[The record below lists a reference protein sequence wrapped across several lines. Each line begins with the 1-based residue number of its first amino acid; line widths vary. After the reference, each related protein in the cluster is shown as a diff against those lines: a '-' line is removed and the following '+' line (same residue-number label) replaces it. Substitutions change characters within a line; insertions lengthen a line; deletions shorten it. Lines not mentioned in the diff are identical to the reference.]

1 MNKKNYHKTELIKR
15 KQFIQPT
22 GTLSLFNQLKDDI
35 TQPVN
40 NDDRGIDGQGVD
52 DQGVDGQGIDNQGV
66 DNRGIDNQ
74 DIDEQRSN
82 NGYNS
87 LYDNDNDFLIL
98 SNLTVLSKIQKYDK
112 LIIIK
117 YKEKA
122 NEKID
127 FEIKIDNTYIKS
139 ISRWLFGHT
148 RHMTI
153 DYINK
158 LIDIAISLYYENS
171 NNNIIMT
178 MNKYVLLLENAK
190 LGLSNLKF
198 TYNYDQTIISNL
210 DVIIEKID
218 MFKISL

>member
-15 KQFIQPT
+15 KQIIQPM
-22 GTLSLFNQLKDDI
+22 GILSSFNHLQDDI
-35 TQPVN
+35 TQPAT
-40 NDDRGIDGQGVD
+40 NDEQGIDEQGIDNKGVD
-52 DQGVDGQGIDNQGV
+52 DQGINNQGV
-66 DNRGIDNQ
+66 DDHEVDNGL
-74 DIDEQRSN
+74 
-82 NGYNS
+82 GYNS

-158 LIDIAISLYYENS
+158 LIDIAIGLYYENS

-218 MFKISL
+218 MFRVSLKI

>member
-15 KQFIQPT
+15 KQFIQPM
-22 GTLSLFNQLKDDI
+22 GILSSFNQLKDDI
-35 TQPVN
+35 TQPVTNDEHGIN
-40 NDDRGIDGQGVD
+40 NQGVDNQGVD
-52 DQGVDGQGIDNQGV
+52 DQGIDNQGINNQGV
-66 DNRGIDNQ
+66 DNTSVDNGH
-74 DIDEQRSN
+74 
-82 NGYNS
+82 GYNS

-112 LIIIK
+112 LIIVK

-127 FEIKIDNTYIKS
+127 FEIKIDNTYIKFV
-139 ISRWLFGHT
+139 SRWFYGHT

-218 MFKISL
+218 MFKTSLDI